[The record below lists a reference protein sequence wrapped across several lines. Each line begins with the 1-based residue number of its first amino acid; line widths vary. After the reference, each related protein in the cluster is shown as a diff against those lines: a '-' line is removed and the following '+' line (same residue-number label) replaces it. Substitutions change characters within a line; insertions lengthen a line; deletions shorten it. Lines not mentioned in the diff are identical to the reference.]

1 MSGVPNE
8 RPLWFPEDQEGR
20 LGELI
25 GWDETARDLPLRRD
39 VRNLGLL
46 LGRVLRA
53 QCGEE
58 LFATEETLR
67 RLAIRHR
74 EEMATTQPG
83 PALTVSREARD
94 LVAGMPLDETYLV
107 VKAFATFFE
116 LTNLAETN
124 HRKRRQR
131 AQNLSRAMPDKAGS
145 LRATLM
151 RMRQAGLDSAQALQ
165 ALSRIEVVPVFTAH
179 PTEVA
184 RRVMRFKRQRIARLL
199 EEFDRLPLTESSAA
213 LLECSIQ
220 AEITGIWQ
228 SDEVRR
234 NQPSVR
240 DEIVS
245 GLDHYPESLIEPLA
259 HFYHELAEAWQDV
272 FGVAIDPVEL
282 PTVVRFGSWIGG
294 DRDGNP
300 FVTAAC
306 TQTALS
312 ESRTVIVSHYHRR
325 IEELRQILTVS
336 ACRIPPSPTLET
348 ALRGYVEQFPEAAA
362 TLAHLPA
369 CETYRRFCGFLL
381 HRLTAMLRDPPGN
394 EGYPDTAAF
403 LADLEVMRTSLCQNR
418 GAELADQWLTPLQRQ
433 LRTFGFH
440 LHALDIRQHARVHA
454 EAIDELHGGGE
465 TYGTPPGAAT
475 RELLDTLRELANMK
489 NSFPG
494 DALRSYVISGAA
506 SARDIRQLVWLME
519 LAGIEVKGRTTPHD
533 PGLMPVPLFES
544 IADLRNAPQVCRG
557 LWSDPAWQPYL
568 DSWGRRSEVMLGYSD
583 SNKDGGMLTSTWELY
598 KAHRDLHRVAAECRV
613 DLCLFHGRG
622 GTVGRGGGPTH
633 RALIAQPAF
642 TGQIKLTEQG
652 EVISFKYADP
662 TLAMHTL
669 ELMVAAALEALVRPG
684 LVETTVAPEWEAAL
698 EEMSISAFAAYHEQI
713 ADNPEVLTYF
723 LQSTP
728 VNEFELARIGSRPSR
743 RRATQSLDD
752 LRAIPWM
759 FGWIQSRLLL
769 PAWFGVGQ
777 AFERFAVDA
786 KRLALL
792 RTMMQRFPFFFDL
805 VRNVEMAL
813 AKVDLPLARLYADL
827 VEDAALRERVWM
839 LLTGEFSRT
848 RRMILAVTG
857 QETLLE
863 TSADLARSLR
873 LRAPY
878 IDPLNLVQIELLHR
892 RRQGEENPQLDYVL
906 AATINGIANGLRN
919 TG

>member
-1 MSGVPNE
+1 MIGAPDE
-8 RPLWFPEDQEGR
+8 RPLWFPEDQVGR
-20 LGELI
+20 LRELI
-25 GWDETARDLPLRRD
+25 GRDETARDLPLRRD

-46 LGRVLRA
+46 LGRVLRT

-58 LFATEETLR
+58 VFAAEETLR

-74 EEMATTQPG
+74 EQLAAAQTDPSLAMPG
-83 PALTVSREARD
+83 DARE
-94 LVAGMPLDETYLV
+94 LVAGMPLSESYLI

-131 AQNLSRAMPDKAGS
+131 AHNLSCAMPDKAGS
-145 LRATLM
+145 LHATLL
-151 RMRQAGLDSAQALQ
+151 RLRHAGFDSERALQ
-165 ALSRIEVVPVFTAH
+165 ALRRIEVVPVFTAH

-184 RRVMRFKRQRIARLL
+184 RRVIRFKRQRIALWL
-199 EEFDRLPLTESSAA
+199 EEFDRLPLTEASAA
-213 LLECSIQ
+213 RLERSIQ

-240 DEIVS
+240 DEIIS
-245 GLDHYPESLIEPLA
+245 GLDHYPKSLIEPLA
-259 HFYHELAEAWQDV
+259 NFYQEFAEAWRNV
-272 FGVAIDPVEL
+272 FGVTIDPNEL

-300 FVTAAC
+300 FVTAAS
-306 TQTALS
+306 TRTALS
-312 ESRTVIVSHYHRR
+312 EARSLIVGHYHRR
-325 IEELRQILTVS
+325 IEELRRILSVS
-336 ACRIPPSPTLET
+336 ACRIPPSPTLE
-348 ALRGYVEQFPEAAA
+348 ANLRRYSGLFPEAAA
-362 TLAHLPA
+362 ALAHLPD
-369 CETYRRFCGFLL
+369 CETYRRFCGFIL
-381 HRLTAMLRDPPGN
+381 HRLAALLHDPPGSDS
-394 EGYPDTAAF
+394 YPDAATF
-403 LADLEVMRTSLCQNR
+403 MDDLEAMRSSLVQNR

-440 LHALDIRQHARVHA
+440 LHALDIRQHAQVHA
-454 EAIDELHGGGE
+454 EAVDELRSGSE
-465 TYGTPPGAAT
+465 AAGTPPGPGT
-475 RELLDTLRELANMK
+475 RELLDTLRELAELK
-489 NSFPG
+489 RKCPG

-506 SARDIRQLVWLME
+506 TARDIHQLVWLME
-519 LAGIEVKGRTTPHD
+519 LAGIPVQGRTAPLD

-544 IADLRNAPQVCRG
+544 ITDLRNAPQVCRE
-557 LWSDPAWQPYL
+557 LWSEPAWQPYL
-568 DSWGRRSEVMLGYSD
+568 DSWGRRQEVMLGYSD
-583 SNKDGGMLTSTWELY
+583 SNKDGGMLTSSWELF

-613 DLCLFHGRG
+613 ELCLFHGRG

-642 TGQIKLTEQG
+642 TGRIKLTEQG

-662 TLAMHTL
+662 TLAMRTL

-684 LVETTVAPEWEAAL
+684 LVETEVAPDWETAL
-698 EEMSISAFAAYHEQI
+698 EELSATAFAAYQERI
-713 ADNPEVLTYF
+713 AGNPEVLTYF

-728 VNEFELARIGSRPSR
+728 VNEFELARIGSRPTR

-786 KRLALL
+786 ERLALL

-805 VRNVEMAL
+805 IRNVEMAL

-827 VEDAALRERVWM
+827 VEDEPLRERVWIM
-839 LLTGEFSRT
+839 LTEEFNRT
-848 RRMILAVTG
+848 RRMILIVTG
-857 QETLLE
+857 QQTLLE

-878 IDPLNLVQIELLHR
+878 IDPLNLVQLELLRR
-892 RRQGEENPQLDYVL
+892 RRQGEENPELDYAL

>member
-1 MSGVPNE
+1 MSGAPDK
-8 RPLWFPEDQEGR
+8 RPLWFPEDQAGR
-20 LGELI
+20 LSELI
-25 GWDETARDLPLRRD
+25 GQDETARDLPLRRD

-53 QCGEE
+53 QSGEK

-74 EEMATTQPG
+74 EQLAAAPSDPFVAM
-83 PALTVSREARD
+83 PAEARE
-94 LVAGMPLDETYLV
+94 LVAGLPLVGTYLV

-131 AQNLSRAMPDKAGS
+131 AHSLSFALPDKVGS
-145 LRATLM
+145 LRATLV
-151 RMRQAGLDSAQALQ
+151 RMRQAGFDSERALQ
-165 ALSRIEVVPVFTAH
+165 ALRRIEVVPVFTAH

-184 RRVMRFKRQRIARLL
+184 RRVMRFKRQRIARWL

-213 LLECSIQ
+213 HLERSIQ
-220 AEITGIWQ
+220 AEISGIWQ

-245 GLDHYPESLIEPLA
+245 GLDHYPGSLIEPLA
-259 HFYHELAEAWQDV
+259 NFYRELAENWQEV
-272 FGVAIDPVEL
+272 FGVAIDPIEL

-300 FVTAAC
+300 FVTAAS
-306 TQTALS
+306 THAALN
-312 ESRTVIVSHYHRR
+312 EARAVIVGHYQQRV
-325 IEELRQILTVS
+325 EELRRILTVS
-336 ACRIPPSPTLET
+336 ACRIPPSPLLEA
-348 ALRGYVEQFPEAAA
+348 ALRRYSEQLPEVAAA
-362 TLAHLPA
+362 LAQLPG

-381 HRLTAMLRDPPGN
+381 HRLTAMLREPTGDQ
-394 EGYPDTAAF
+394 GYPDAATF
-403 LADLEVMRTSLCQNR
+403 MADLVLMRTSLCQNR

-440 LHALDIRQHARVHA
+440 LHALDIRQHAQVHA
-454 EAIDELHGGGE
+454 EAVSELRSGSE
-465 TYGTPPGAAT
+465 LLGTPPGPGT
-475 RELLDTLRELANMK
+475 RELLDTLRAVADLK
-489 NSFPG
+489 RRFPG

-506 SARDIRQLVWLME
+506 TARDIHQLVWLME
-519 LAGIEVKGRTTPHD
+519 LAGSEVKGRATPRE

-544 IADLRNAPQVCRG
+544 ITDLRNAPQVCRE
-557 LWSDPAWQPYL
+557 LWSDPIWQPYL
-568 DSWGRRSEVMLGYSD
+568 DSWGRRQEVMLGYSD

-633 RALIAQPAF
+633 RAMIAQPAF
-642 TGQIKLTEQG
+642 AGRIKLTEQG

-662 TLAMHTL
+662 AVAMRTL
-669 ELMVAAALEALVRPG
+669 ELMVAAALEALARPG
-684 LVETTVAPEWEAAL
+684 LVETAVAPEWETAL
-698 EEMSISAFAAYHEQI
+698 EALSTSAFAAYREQI

-743 RRATQSLDD
+743 RRATRNLDD

-786 KRLALL
+786 QRLALL

-827 VEDAALRERVWM
+827 VEDELLRERVWS
-839 LLTGEFSRT
+839 LLTEEFDRT

-857 QETLLE
+857 QQALLE

-878 IDPLNLVQIELLHR
+878 IDPLNLVQIELLR
-892 RRQGEENPQLDYVL
+892 RRRLGEQNPELDYTL